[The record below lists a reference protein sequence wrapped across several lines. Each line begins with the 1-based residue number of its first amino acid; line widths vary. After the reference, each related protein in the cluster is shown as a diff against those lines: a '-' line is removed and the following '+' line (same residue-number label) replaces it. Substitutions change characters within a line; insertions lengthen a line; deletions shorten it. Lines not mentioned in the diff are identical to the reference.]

1 MAKSIGE
8 FECAPKDCYTD
19 MNGNA
24 VISFIS
30 EDVRT
35 VKKVYADA
43 INSVRDGKKR
53 LKITISEYKER
64 RSLDANAYFHVL
76 VGEIA
81 KITRQSADEVKRR
94 LVFDYG
100 TPREEDG
107 EPVII
112 AMSQAVKEPTKHFE
126 YPKWLGNFTTSK
138 GKAFAQYLIYKRTSE
153 LDTAE
158 MSRLID
164 GAVTEAKEL
173 GIDTRTPEEIE
184 LMKQRWASA
193 PKSN

>member
-1 MAKSIGE
+1 MAKTFGSLS
-8 FECAPKDCYTD
+8 CAIKDCYTD
-19 MNGNA
+19 MSGKA
-24 VISFIS
+24 VISFVSDDVHAARKIYIDALNS
-30 EDVRT
+30 ARDGNERLALDVRQ
-35 VKKVYADA
+35 
-43 INSVRDGKKR
+43 
-53 LKITISEYKER
+53 YKER

-81 KITRQSADEVKRR
+81 KVTRQGADEIKRR

-100 TPREEDG
+100 TPCEEDG

-112 AMSQAVKEPTKHFE
+112 AMSQTVKDPTKHFE
-126 YPKWLGNFTTSK
+126 YPKWLGNFTTPK

-173 GIDTRTPEEIE
+173 GIDTRTPDEIE